1 MRKSRG
7 ELRARER
14 LRDPWQPGDLFH
26 VFSRYPRR
34 RGAKKVD
41 RLAGILSKGLLAPAA
56 CKDGSV
62 VCDLQIVVTG
72 SSVPYD
78 SVIFLHRFGPD
89 SGIYTMIDP
98 GRIVVFVDP
107 TTPFSTPEDMGPH
120 WAILSGDEVYVRDR
134 IAVERLIGV
143 AVHPADADS
152 IRDEYL
158 SDFDRLGIPLYLVD
172 GTAVWPPR

>member
-7 ELRARER
+7 ELRARKR
-14 LRDPWQPGDLFH
+14 LRDLWQPGDLFH

-41 RLAGILSKGLLAPAA
+41 RLAGILNNGLLAPAA

-78 SVIFLHRFGPD
+78 SIIFLHRFGPVSD
-89 SGIYTMIDP
+89 IYTMIDP
-98 GRIVVFVDP
+98 GRIAVFVDP
-107 TTPFSTPEDMGPH
+107 TTPVLTPEDMGPH

-134 IAVERLIGV
+134 IAVERLIGF
-143 AVHPADADS
+143 AVHPADSNS
-152 IRDEYL
+152 ILDEYRPAL
-158 SDFDRLGIPLYLVD
+158 DRLGIPLYLVD
-172 GTAVWPPR
+172 GSAVWPEA

>member
-1 MRKSRG
+1 MRRSQG
-7 ELRARER
+7 ELRARKR
-14 LRDPWQPGDLFH
+14 LRDLWQAGDLFH

-41 RLAGILSKGLLAPAA
+41 RLAGILNNGLLAPAS

-89 SGIYTMIDP
+89 SSIYTMIDP
-98 GRIVVFVDP
+98 GRIVIFVDP
-107 TTPFSTPEDMGPH
+107 TTPFSTPEDMGPY
-120 WAILSGDEVYVRDR
+120 WAILSGDEVYVQDR
-134 IAVERLIGV
+134 IAVERLIGF
-143 AVHPADADS
+143 AVHSADADS
-152 IRDEYL
+152 VLEKHR
-158 SDFDRLGIPLYLVD
+158 SDFERLGIPLYLVD
-172 GTAVWPPR
+172 GTAVWPTA

>member
-7 ELRARER
+7 ELRARKR
-14 LRDPWQPGDLFH
+14 LRDLWQPGDLFH

-34 RGAKKVD
+34 RGAKKMD
-41 RLAGILSKGLLAPAA
+41 RLAGILNHGLLAPAA
-56 CKDGSV
+56 CNDGSV

-89 SGIYTMIDP
+89 SHIYTMIDP
-98 GRIVVFVDP
+98 GRIAVFVDP
-107 TTPFSTPEDMGPH
+107 TTPVLTPEDMGPH

-134 IAVERLIGV
+134 VAVERLIGFV
-143 AVHPADADS
+143 VHSADAESVLDKH
-152 IRDEYL
+152 R
-158 SDFDRLGIPLYLVD
+158 SDFDRLGIPLYLCG
-172 GTAVWPPR
+172 GTAVWPQG